1 MEKAP
6 NRRRVDAEFQSAAA
20 GRYDRRFDQ
29 LIDRLPRRFRSTVR
43 WLRQPSSRWIR
54 IPAGGLLI
62 CGGLFGFLPVLG
74 FWMLP
79 LGLILLAD
87 DFPPL
92 RSMGSR
98 ILDWI
103 ERRYP
108 QWLAA
113 SAASNRR

>member
-1 MEKAP
+1 M
-6 NRRRVDAEFQSAAA
+6 
-20 GRYDRRFDQ
+20 
-29 LIDRLPRRFRSTVR
+29 
-43 WLRQPSSRWIR
+43 
-54 IPAGGLLI
+54 PAGGLLV

-87 DFPPL
+87 DFPLL

-103 ERRYP
+103 ERRHP
-108 QWLAA
+108 HWLAA
-113 SAASNRR
+113 SAASNRQ

>member
-1 MEKAP
+1 
-6 NRRRVDAEFQSAAA
+6 
-20 GRYDRRFDQ
+20 
-29 LIDRLPRRFRSTVR
+29 
-43 WLRQPSSRWIR
+43 
-54 IPAGGLLI
+54 
-62 CGGLFGFLPVLG
+62 
-74 FWMLP
+74 MLP

>member
-1 MEKAP
+1 MKKEL
-6 NRRRVDAEFQSAAA
+6 NRHRVGAAFQSTAA
-20 GRYDRRFDQ
+20 GPYDRRFDQ
-29 LIDRLPRRFRSTVR
+29 LIERLPRRFRSTIR
-43 WLRQPSSRWIR
+43 WLRRPSARWIR
-54 IPAGGLLI
+54 IPAGVLLA

-79 LGLILLAD
+79 IGLILLAD

-113 SAASNRR
+113 SAASNRP